1 MSSDAEQKIEAYLT
15 RLSLGLRGLSRDDIN
30 EIVEELRGHIL
41 ERATLDGEVSA
52 AGVQAALA
60 NLGNPERLA
69 HEYVTDNLLAR
80 AEVSGSPWQILHR
93 LFRWASFSFAGFFV
107 LLGAVSGYLLG
118 CTLMSCAVF
127 KTIHPHTA
135 GLWVYGRSASDL
147 TFSLRMGFGGPLPGA
162 RELLGWWIVP
172 IGLLV
177 GCGLVTGTT
186 RFTLS
191 CARHYCKSQLSTA
204 RPSSNGLTN

>member
-1 MSSDAEQKIEAYLT
+1 MSSDAEQKVEAYLT
-15 RLSLGLRGLSRDDIN
+15 RLSLGLRGLSHDDIR

-41 ERATLDGEVSA
+41 EKATVEGEVSA
-52 AGVQAALA
+52 AGVQAALV

-69 HEYVTDNLLAR
+69 REYVTDNLLVR
-80 AEVSGSPWQILHR
+80 AAVSWSPWRTHDG

-118 CTLMSCAVF
+118 GTLISCAVF

-135 GLWVYGRSASDL
+135 GLWVYGRGASDL

-172 IGLLV
+172 IGLMA
-177 GCGLVTGTT
+177 GCGLVIGTT

-191 CARHYCKSQLSTA
+191 CARHYCKSRLSTA
-204 RPSSNGLTN
+204 IG

>member
-1 MSSDAEQKIEAYLT
+1 
-15 RLSLGLRGLSRDDIN
+15 
-30 EIVEELRGHIL
+30 
-41 ERATLDGEVSA
+41 VSA

-69 HEYVTDNLLAR
+69 REYVTDNLLAR
-80 AEVSGSPWQILHR
+80 AEVSWSPWRILHR

-118 CTLMSCAVF
+118 GTLMSCAVF

-147 TFSLRMGFGGPLPGA
+147 TFSLRMGFGGPLPDA
-162 RELLGWWIVP
+162 RELLGWSIVP

-177 GCGLVTGTT
+177 GL
-186 RFTLS
+186 RARHRNHSFYALLR
-191 CARHYCKSQLSTA
+191 ARHYCKSQLSTA
-204 RPSSNGLTN
+204 RLSSNGLTN